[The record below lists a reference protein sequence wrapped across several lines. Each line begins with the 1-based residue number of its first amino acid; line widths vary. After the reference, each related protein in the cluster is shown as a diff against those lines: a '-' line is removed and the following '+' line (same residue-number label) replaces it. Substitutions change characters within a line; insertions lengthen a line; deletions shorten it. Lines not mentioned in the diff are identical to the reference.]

1 MQETFVYL
9 MHRNDPVCTVTGK
22 TIYRVNNHH
31 FWHKKSY
38 QNRPKKTPRH
48 SAHFQSGKNPC
59 GSKEIRFQN
68 CATFGGQSRHIEENS
83 STLGALR

>member
-1 MQETFVYL
+1 MQETMFYL

-48 SAHFQSGKNPC
+48 SAHFQSGK
-59 GSKEIRFQN
+59 I
-68 CATFGGQSRHIEENS
+68 
-83 STLGALR
+83 LMALRKSDFRTVQLSVDRAGTWRKNLQHWGR